1 MSSDLDEQLV
11 HTFGSIHSYKGTLED
26 ASGTC
31 TMPMW
36 RIWSL
41 QRTGNR
47 AMKFEGS
54 VLVSSY

>member
-11 HTFGSIHSYKGTLED
+11 HKVHSQKGTLED
-26 ASGTC
+26 ASGTG
-31 TMPMW
+31 TMPTW